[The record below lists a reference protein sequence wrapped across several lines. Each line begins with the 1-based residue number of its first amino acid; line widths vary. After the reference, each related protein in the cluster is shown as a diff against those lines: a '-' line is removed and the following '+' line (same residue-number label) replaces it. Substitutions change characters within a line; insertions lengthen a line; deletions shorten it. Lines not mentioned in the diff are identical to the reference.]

1 VSVGKEYFQQIRIFL
16 SGQRCIFFQ
25 TGLFIYAE
33 ETHEALTRKLS
44 VLEAAAPSTL
54 IPSENGVSF

>member
-1 VSVGKEYFQQIRIFL
+1 VNKGAF
-16 SGQRCIFFQ
+16 FFQ
-25 TGLFIYAE
+25 TNLFIYAE
-33 ETHEALTRKLS
+33 ETHEALIRKLS